1 MKPTPEEMPENS
13 LDLLLFRYVEGELD
27 AGQTRQLERRLA
39 ADAALR
45 EELDL
50 WRESF
55 VRADFHDTTELEK
68 TLLAGENTHGL
79 RFSLSNCVLV
89 LLLAAALFRP
99 VAATKENLI
108 RPIGSR
114 AETPVTVELGNKL
127 APAISETAA
136 KKPGAANGRLSRQNK
151 PLTLTGPEFPE
162 TQENNQAKIETIAL
176 PPLKPRLALETEP
189 VATQTHNWADE
200 LARVKLKGFVAPKKQ
215 TGQQRRQ
222 IIRMKEKALRQRQAN
237 EFLKGNIPYV
247 VPLSTD
253 NF

>member
-55 VRADFHDTTELEK
+55 MRADFHDTTELEK
-68 TLLAGENTHGL
+68 TLLAGKNTHGL
-79 RFSLSNCVLV
+79 RFNLSNCVLV

-99 VAATKENLI
+99 VAATKEN
-108 RPIGSR
+108 PIQSIGLQ
-114 AETPVTVELGNKL
+114 AGTPTKVELENKPVT
-127 APAISETAA
+127 AISKA
-136 KKPGAANGRLSRQNK
+136 GARQPVAVNGRLARQNK
-151 PLTLTGPEFPE
+151 SLTLAEPEFPE
-162 TQENNQAKIETIAL
+162 TQENNQTKIETVAL

-189 VATQTHNWADE
+189 VATQTHNWVDE

-215 TGQQRRQ
+215 TRQQRRQ
-222 IIRMKEKALRQRQAN
+222 IIRMKEKALQQRKAN